1 MPVPD
6 TGRSEIPTSG
16 YGLLRRTLTRRASA
30 PARLKSHIEALRS
43 SLRSRSHPYERGDNF
58 AELVA
63 RAKRQRQIDKTRAE
77 RDARVAAREAA
88 REAMP
93 NTAEMEAM
101 PNTAE
106 GRKLRRLRT
115 SHRKRRNTGRVRT
128 RRRRRSH

>member
-43 SLRSRSHPYERGDNF
+43 SLRSRSHPYERGDRLS
-58 AELVA
+58 EVVA
-63 RAKRQRQIDKTRAE
+63 SAKRQAEIDKARAE
-77 RDARVAAREAA
+77 RAAARVAAREAMA
-88 REAMP
+88 
-93 NTAEMEAM
+93 NTAK
-101 PNTAE
+101 